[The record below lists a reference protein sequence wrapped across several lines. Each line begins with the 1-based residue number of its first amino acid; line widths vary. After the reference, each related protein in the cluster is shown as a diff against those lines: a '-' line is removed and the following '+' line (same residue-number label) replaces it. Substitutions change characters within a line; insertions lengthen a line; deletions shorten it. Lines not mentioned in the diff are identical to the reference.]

1 MILINNIIMVIS
13 KINRSMIIISKT
25 SISIEEGIQE
35 VKRLSVGVVRGT
47 IVTKLS
53 RSMTIIMN
61 HMQQVINTSNPITKI
76 TIRITTRNIL
86 KVMELS
92 LTQKNQKRLKK

>member
-1 MILINNIIMVIS
+1 MVISNIIMLSS
-13 KINRSMIIISKT
+13 KINRSMIIISRT

-35 VKRLSVGVVRGT
+35 VKRLNVGVVRGT

-53 RSMTIIMN
+53 RSMTIITN
-61 HMQQVINTSNPITKI
+61 HMQQVINTSNLITKI

-86 KVMELS
+86 KVTELS
-92 LTQKNQKRLKK
+92 LTQKNQRSLKK